1 MLDFCALY
9 RLNILFIAFVGHI
22 CIIIDAPVDD
32 IWFVVLIG
40 AKLIPKLLK
49 RLKHLQRKD
58 SYQP

>member
-1 MLDFCALY
+1 MSENCILY

-32 IWFVVLIG
+32 IWFVLLIEEI
-40 AKLIPKLLK
+40 LIPKHSK

-58 SYQP
+58 N